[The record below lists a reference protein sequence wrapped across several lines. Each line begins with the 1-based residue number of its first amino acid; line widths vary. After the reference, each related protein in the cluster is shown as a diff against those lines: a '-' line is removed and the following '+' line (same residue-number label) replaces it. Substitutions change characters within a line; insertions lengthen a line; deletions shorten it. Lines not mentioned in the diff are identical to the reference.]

1 MELASDLTSKRAEQ
15 KRLKEIEE
23 SGIDK
28 EVLENA
34 DFKALLSKFRD
45 DTPIKDVYEVYEKTK
60 PKKEKPF
67 ATGSLKGTNAEDK
80 NKVKEYYTEEE
91 ARQFTRKDY
100 GKNPSLW
107 KAIQDSMPKWYSKK

>member
-1 MELASDLTSKRAEQ
+1 MELASYLTSKKAEQ
-15 KRLKEIEE
+15 KRSKEIEE

-28 EVLENA
+28 EVLEDA

-67 ATGSLKGTNAEDK
+67 ATGS
-80 NKVKEYYTEEE
+80 
-91 ARQFTRKDY
+91 
-100 GKNPSLW
+100 
-107 KAIQDSMPKWYSKK
+107 